1 MTQSTTLILDLD
13 DTIFETKTITMDQVA
28 LIFEHFRSVTKND
41 YSPTELENIIT
52 DLWKVP
58 FDVVSKKYQFTPEV
72 NAKFSKAVEIQEY
85 QFDIK
90 PFQDFEY
97 IQKLHLPKVLVT
109 TGFKKLQLAKI
120 KALGIESVFDQIQID
135 EVDSDNRIFK
145 KGIFESILSNSSYE
159 EQFIVIGDNPDSE
172 LRAGKELGLKTIQM
186 AKFGQERSNYSDYH
200 VSSFEEI
207 RLIISY

>member
-58 FDVVSKKYQFTPEV
+58 FDVVSEKYQFTPEV
-72 NAKFSKAVEIQEY
+72 NAKFSEAVEIQEY

-90 PFQDFEY
+90 TFEDFEL
-97 IQKLHLPKVLVT
+97 IKNLDSPKILVT

-120 KALGIESVFDQIQID
+120 EALGIESTFKEIYID
-135 EVDSDNRIFK
+135 EVNSDNRIFK
-145 KGIFESILSNSSYE
+145 KGIFESILCNGSHE

-172 LRAGKELGLKTIQM
+172 LKAGKELGLKTVQIAQ
-186 AKFGQERSNYSDYH
+186 FGQKRSNYADFY
-200 VSSFEEI
+200 
-207 RLIISY
+207 ISNYMEFVHLLKQ

>member
-41 YSPTELENIIT
+41 YSPTEIEKIIT

-58 FDVVSKKYQFTPEV
+58 FDVVSEKYQFTPEV

-90 PFQDFEY
+90 PFQDFEH
-97 IQKLHLPKVLVT
+97 IQKLLVPKVLVT
-109 TGFKKLQLAKI
+109 TGFRKLQLAKI
-120 KALGIESVFDQIQID
+120 EALGIESVFEQIHID
-135 EVDSDNRIFK
+135 EVDSPTRIYK
-145 KGIFESILSNSSYE
+145 RGLFENLIEFNSNSEKYY
-159 EQFIVIGDNPDSE
+159 VIGDNPESE
-172 LRAGKELGLKTIQM
+172 LKAGKELGLTTIQVS
-186 AKFGQERSNYSDYH
+186 KFGQEKSQYSDYFI
-200 VSSFEEI
+200 SDYKELGS
-207 RLIISY
+207 IIN